1 MPSCIVENCNSH
13 WRKKELNVIFHVFP
27 KDKVRIKQW
36 LMNTGQFDE
45 SNIDEAVSRIWLSK
59 ANNSY
64 RICSKHF
71 SFDKYENLG
80 GKLSLKKDAFPS
92 IFKKLQPV
100 TEVSEDEE
108 RKKRLC
114 TEYNRVLTSSLSDQP
129 SCLHTGQNE
138 GPSLHSAG
146 SSAQAGISS
155 FPPSDDPM
163 SGVAHVTESSN
174 VPENPQSSSSFL
186 SFFRSMKR
194 HRSSKGVMTDF
205 PRETKDKRIGTFPFH
220 GTKNKKIQHSPVT
233 ADVGIQCNLKSKEGV
248 LSQTK
253 VITSSL
259 KKENVEELISDGMT
273 PSSTFRSGQKESSF
287 AIEIDDH
294 DVSYYPP
301 NESSLESEDS
311 ISSTPRVDKVYTPF
325 GSQTAPST
333 ASGSDYGKERKFLI
347 FESCL
352 DNLLTMVRCNS
363 NNCNASLA
371 QVEKKL
377 CGSCLTVY
385 ARCRNGHR
393 SLLWE
398 SQPKIRNA
406 PVGDVLISS
415 AALCSGSNFLKI
427 ESFLKLLGM
436 VSISKTTFYEHQK
449 KHLFPAIDY
458 HWKLNQQNI
467 ISQLSGQVVCL
478 SGDGQCD
485 SSGYNAKYCTYSF
498 MEAETQ
504 KIVGFGLQQHTP
516 GSSSVQASEGKAFE
530 KALNEIKQ
538 KGLNVRIVCTDR
550 HVAIRKIIREKYPK
564 ILHRYGV
571 QHMAKSIGAKIN
583 AASKKK
589 GCEEL
594 APWIPSIKNHLWW
607 ASANCEGNPTV
618 LREQWCSLL
627 FHVINVHRW
636 DGCEHYKEC
645 NHLPISETS
654 NLTRNWLRD
663 GSRAYKELHEIV
675 LKKTWL
681 GDIER
686 MSMLCHPGH
695 PEIFHS
701 TALKYK
707 PKRNHFCI
715 DAMVARTQLSIL
727 EHNSN
732 VGEKQSVPSK
742 SYPSESGWYRSQN
755 GKERGQWVLRVVYEA
770 HRQNFV
776 YNIYN
781 HIFNALQLQL

>member
-92 IFKKLQPV
+92 IFKKLQTV
-100 TEVSEDEE
+100 IEVSEDEE

-114 TEYNRVLTSSLSDQP
+114 TEYNRVLTTSLSDHP
-129 SCLHTGQNE
+129 SCLNTGQNE

-155 FPPSDDPM
+155 FPSSDDPM

-174 VPENPQSSSSFL
+174 VPENSQSPSFL

-205 PRETKDKRIGTFPFH
+205 PRETKDKKIGTFPFH

-233 ADVGIQCNLKSKEGV
+233 ADVGIQCNLKSKEWV

-253 VITSSL
+253 VIASSP

-273 PSSTFRSGQKESSF
+273 PSSTCRSQQEESSF
-287 AIEIDDH
+287 AIQIDDH
-294 DVSYYPP
+294 DISYYPS
-301 NESSLESEDS
+301 NESSLESENS
-311 ISSTPRVDKVYTPF
+311 ISGTPRVDKVHTHF
-325 GSQTAPST
+325 GNQTAPS
-333 ASGSDYGKERKFLI
+333 AMSGSDYGKERKFLV

-377 CGSCLTVY
+377 CGSCLSVY

-449 KHLFPAIDY
+449 KYLFPAIDY

-516 GSSSVQASEGKAFE
+516 GSSSVQASEGKAFV
-530 KALNEIKQ
+530 KGLNEIKQ

-550 HVAIRKIIREKYPK
+550 HVTIRKIIREKYPK

-571 QHMAKSIGAKIN
+571 QHMTKSIGAKIN

-663 GSRAYKELHEIV
+663 GSCAYKELHEIV

-715 DAMVARTQLSIL
+715 DAMIARTQLSIL

-732 VGEKQSVPSK
+732 VGEKQSVPSN
-742 SYPSESGWYRSQN
+742 SDPSESGWYRSQY
-755 GKERGQWVLRVVYEA
+755 GKERGQWVLRVVYEP

-781 HIFNALQLQL
+781 HIFDALQLQL